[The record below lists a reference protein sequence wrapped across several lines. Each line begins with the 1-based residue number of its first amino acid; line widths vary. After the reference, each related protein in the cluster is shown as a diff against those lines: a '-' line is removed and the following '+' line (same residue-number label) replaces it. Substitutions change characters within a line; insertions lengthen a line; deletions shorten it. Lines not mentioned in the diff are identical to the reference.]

1 MEDLYTLAACTN
13 CGKGRNLNN
22 NIYKTAV
29 FNIPD
34 LGTANYV
41 DLGATK
47 FFGYSITQKGDLI
60 YKLDGNRVN
69 LQPLTFPGR
78 DAVYVRKSA
87 IKNEPVWVIGI

>member
-1 MEDLYTLAACTN
+1 MEDLYTLATCTS
-13 CGKGRNLNN
+13 CSKGRALSN
-22 NIYKTAV
+22 NIYKTAI

-34 LGTANYV
+34 LGTANYI

-60 YKLDGNRVN
+60 YKSNGDRVT

-78 DAVYVRKSA
+78 DAIYVRKSSLN
-87 IKNEPVWVIGI
+87 NEPVWVIGV

>member
-29 FNIPD
+29 FNIP
-34 LGTANYV
+34 

-78 DAVYVRKSA
+78 DAVYVRKSS